1 MLDGYLPCFPMT
13 GGGVGGSDKL
23 MLELEV
29 DELVALLL
37 LVLGVAWFS
46 SILVQELL
54 LRGLLLFDD
63 RDAEDVECKL
73 PVLNLYMLA
82 GIFSL

>member
-1 MLDGYLPCFPMT
+1 MLDGYLPCFPLT

-29 DELVALLL
+29 DALVAL

-54 LRGLLLFDD
+54 LRGLLLLDKE
-63 RDAEDVECKL
+63 DAEDVE
-73 PVLNLYMLA
+73 
-82 GIFSL
+82 

>member
-23 MLELEV
+23 MLELDV

-37 LVLGVAWFS
+37 LALGVA
-46 SILVQELL
+46 
-54 LRGLLLFDD
+54 
-63 RDAEDVECKL
+63 
-73 PVLNLYMLA
+73 
-82 GIFSL
+82 